1 MKEGKNLKMSN
12 KIYDTLKV
20 VRLIL
25 MTAATIYVTF
35 GQIWTG
41 IIPLPYPDQVSATL
55 IVIATALDGTLFD
68 SSKKYAA
75 RVNGDYNQGEE

>member
-1 MKEGKNLKMSN
+1 MKMSS
-12 KIYDTLKV
+12 KTYDALKV
-20 VRLIL
+20 VRLVL
-25 MTAATIYVTF
+25 MTVATIYVTF

-55 IVIATALDGTLFD
+55 VVIATALDGTLFD

-75 RVNGDYNQGEE
+75 RINGDYDQEEG

>member
-1 MKEGKNLKMSN
+1 MKLSNAVYDRLK
-12 KIYDTLKV
+12 I

-55 IVIATALDGTLFD
+55 VVIATALDGTLFD

-75 RVNGDYNQGEE
+75 RINGKDGAGTWDNG